1 MSVHAEKAR
10 WIHAR
15 EKRLNWQ
22 VRSFLNSLPAHAR
35 VDSTTE
41 REKEANFY
49 FHGIKYNERQHLRK
63 LMVREPTENYEKRTD
78 TWPCSLLNRAMHP
91 IHEFK
96 PSAISYKRLA
106 LFRVVVEFT
115 HLLIEKEYYT

>member
-1 MSVHAEKAR
+1 MTPELISGIRPVDVISSMSIHAEKAR

-41 REKEANFY
+41 RDKETKFY
-49 FHGIKYNERQHLRK
+49 FDGIKYNEREVFQPMHVWTVQL
-63 LMVREPTENYEKRTD
+63 TEIKKKTNFTSME
-78 TWPCSLLNRAMHP
+78 LNTMKDN
-91 IHEFK
+91 I
-96 PSAISYKRLA
+96 
-106 LFRVVVEFT
+106 
-115 HLLIEKEYYT
+115 

>member
-1 MSVHAEKAR
+1 MSKHAEKAG

-41 REKEANFY
+41 GDKETKFY
-49 FHGIKYNERQHLRK
+49 FDGIKYNEREVFQ
-63 LMVREPTENYEKRTD
+63 PTNV
-78 TWPCSLLNRAMHP
+78 
-91 IHEFK
+91 IK
-96 PSAISYKRLA
+96 PSAVSCKRLA

-115 HLLIEKEYYT
+115 HI